1 MTQKTMKVFGQ
12 YGKTVRV
19 WQEDKA
25 VRVQCRALGVTRSF
39 RGVGAKAKAYGFAE
53 RLASGMEAKAE
64 TRLTLADLWDAY
76 TTSADFTELRP
87 RSRELYTASWKLFL
101 EVVPPQTAADDVT
114 VLTVEAV
121 RRAWET
127 TPRPRA
133 AGGLSINVMRKAI
146 GNVKIAF
153 AWAERVEL
161 IHRNRIR
168 AFRFKVAKE
177 RRPQSPGEYTAEEL
191 QRILATLSFDRLDQ
205 RTALAVL
212 TVIGYQGARENAAL
226 HLRWE
231 DILWDEDVILWR
243 SEWDKM
249 GNEWDQPLRA
259 ATRAILGRLWDA
271 AGQPATGWV
280 FPAKR
285 KDSGSETYTAQSLA
299 KALWTAE
306 KRAGVPHRRNRG
318 AHGFRRGL
326 AGDLVDATGSAQM
339 AMEAIG
345 DRSVKMAETYVMRRR
360 GRKAQAMKA
369 LDKGVA

>member
-1 MTQKTMKVFGQ
+1 MQRTMKTFGE
-12 YGKTVRV
+12 YGQTVRV
-19 WQEDKA
+19 WQDDKA

-39 RGVGAKAKAYGFAE
+39 RGPGAKAKAYGFAQ

-64 TRLTLADLWDAY
+64 TRPTLADLWVAY
-76 TTSADFTELRP
+76 TASGDYTELRQ
-87 RSRELYTASWKLFL
+87 RSRDYYAASWALFL

-114 VLTVEAV
+114 VLTLDTV

-133 AGGLSINVMRKAI
+133 KDGLSINSMRKAI
-146 GNVKIAF
+146 GNVKIVF

-168 AFRFKVAKE
+168 AFRFKVSKD
-177 RRPQSPGEYTAEEL
+177 RRPQSPGEYTGEEF
-191 QRILATLSFDRLDQ
+191 QRLLGVLSFDRLDQ
-205 RTALAVL
+205 RTAYCVL
-212 TVIGYQGARENAAL
+212 TMIGYQGIRENAAL

-231 DILWDEDVILWR
+231 DVLWGEDVLLWR
-243 SEWDKM
+243 AEWDKM

-259 ATRAILGRLWDA
+259 PTRAVLGRLWDA
-271 AGQPATGWV
+271 VGQPATGWV
-280 FPAKR
+280 FPARQKTA
-285 KDSGSETYTAQSLA
+285 KGQTYTAQAFA
-299 KALWTAE
+299 KALWAAE
-306 KRAGVPHRRNRG
+306 ERAGVPHVRNRG
-318 AHGFRRGL
+318 AHGFRRMI
-326 AGDLVDATGSAQM
+326 AGDLVDATGSNAH

-345 DRSVKMAETYVMRRR
+345 DRSVKMAETYVLRRR